1 MNNERW
7 AACTIASA
15 NYLDFVMTSYTSF
28 SRYHPG
34 QRYFVLIVDEPEQVA
49 QRDYPFE
56 VVYAKD
62 LPLRDFYGVAFRFD
76 VLELN
81 TNVKPT
87 FLKHLLQHGD
97 IDKVLYFDPD
107 IFFYR
112 PLDEVVALL
121 ENNAIVLTPHC
132 MTPIQDSLKPAEQDF
147 LRTGVFN
154 LGFIGLRFSEEAC
167 RMLDWWEERCLTRGY
182 HEIPSGL
189 FVDQKWINLVPCF
202 FSSVHILKHPGC
214 NMAYWN
220 LHERTLVKNSLGQWI
235 VNDQY
240 PLVFF
245 HFSGIVPDSET
256 VLSKYQNRFQ
266 LSQRPDL
273 AELFLQYRLEL
284 KKNRQQYENLKL
296 VYSYGCFSN
305 GKPIPLLTRRIFGR
319 LHEKFGPVNPF
330 DATGPFYKWASER
343 GLAGTEESSK
353 NYTALTY
360 DKNDFRLRLIHK
372 ILYILLRAVGI
383 NRYMLL
389 MKYLSFI
396 SVLGNQAVLFN
407 ADDFQS
413 RQGK

>member
-1 MNNERW
+1 M
-7 AACTIASA
+7 
-15 NYLDFVMTSYTSF
+15 L
-28 SRYHPG
+28 
-34 QRYFVLIVDEPEQVA
+34 LVDEPDAATTAES
-49 QRDYPFE
+49 YPFE
-56 VVYAKD
+56 VVYAKE
-62 LPLRDFYGVAFRFD
+62 LPIEDFCGVAFRFD

-87 FLKHLLQHGD
+87 FLKYLLRRDGTE
-97 IDKVLYFDPD
+97 KVVYLDPD
-107 IFFYR
+107 IYFYR
-112 PLDEVVALL
+112 SLEVVFDLLDEYS
-121 ENNAIVLTPHC
+121 IVLTPHSL
-132 MTPIQDSLKPAEQDF
+132 MPIRDSFKPAEQDF

-154 LGFIGLRFSEEAC
+154 LGFIGLHSGEETF
-167 RMLDWWEERCLTRGY
+167 RMLDWWEERCLTLGY

-220 LHERTLVKNSLGQWI
+220 LHERTLEKSPSGEWLVNGQFSLI
-235 VNDQY
+235 
-240 PLVFF
+240 FF

-266 LSQRPDL
+266 FSQRPDL
-273 AELFLQYRLEL
+273 SELFLQYRAEL
-284 KKNRQQYENLKL
+284 KKTLQQYEPSNL

-319 LHEKFGPVNPF
+319 LREKFGPVNPF
-330 DATGPFYKWASER
+330 DATGPFFKWASER
-343 GLAGTEESSK
+343 GLVGTEESSK
-353 NYTALTY
+353 TYTALTY

-372 ILYILLRAVGI
+372 LLYVLLRVVGI

-396 SVLGNQAVLFN
+396 SVLGNQTVLFN
-407 ADDFQS
+407 ANDFQS
-413 RQGK
+413 DRENSRDSVIGG

>member
-1 MNNERW
+1 
-7 AACTIASA
+7 
-15 NYLDFVMTSYTSF
+15 
-28 SRYHPG
+28 
-34 QRYFVLIVDEPEQVA
+34 
-49 QRDYPFE
+49 
-56 VVYAKD
+56 
-62 LPLRDFYGVAFRFD
+62 
-76 VLELN
+76 
-81 TNVKPT
+81 
-87 FLKHLLQHGD
+87 
-97 IDKVLYFDPD
+97 
-107 IFFYR
+107 
-112 PLDEVVALL
+112 
-121 ENNAIVLTPHC
+121 
-132 MTPIQDSLKPAEQDF
+132 
-147 LRTGVFN
+147 
-154 LGFIGLRFSEEAC
+154 
-167 RMLDWWEERCLTRGY
+167 
-182 HEIPSGL
+182 
-189 FVDQKWINLVPCF
+189 
-202 FSSVHILKHPGC
+202 
-214 NMAYWN
+214 MAYWN